1 MLDLLLKRY
10 LSILNKIKLNGVGIS
25 LPLFLKY
32 SVMSI
37 LDRITP
43 KPPQT
48 ELPPTQLSQQEIEVL
63 LSMIKRTT
71 FLGEDIEPLYTL
83 IIKLQNQYLEQ
94 NK

>member
-1 MLDLLLKRY
+1 MGWVF
-10 LSILNKIKLNGVGIS
+10 NP
-25 LPLFLKY
+25 PLFLKNN
-32 SVMSI
+32 VMSI
-37 LDRITP
+37 LDRISP
-43 KPPQT
+43 KSSQS
-48 ELPPTQLSQQEIEVL
+48 ELPPNQLSQQEIEVL

>member
-1 MLDLLLKRY
+1 
-10 LSILNKIKLNGVGIS
+10 
-25 LPLFLKY
+25 
-32 SVMSI
+32 MSI
-37 LDRITP
+37 LDRISP
-43 KPPQT
+43 KSPQT
-48 ELPPTQLSQQEIEVL
+48 ELPPNQLSQQEIEVL

>member
-1 MLDLLLKRY
+1 
-10 LSILNKIKLNGVGIS
+10 
-25 LPLFLKY
+25 
-32 SVMSI
+32 MSI
-37 LDRITP
+37 LDRISP
-43 KPPQT
+43 KPQPQ
-48 ELPPTQLSQQEIEVL
+48 EPTPNQLSQQEIEVL

>member
-1 MLDLLLKRY
+1 
-10 LSILNKIKLNGVGIS
+10 VGFYP
-25 LPLFLKY
+25 PLFLKNN
-32 SVMSI
+32 VMSI
-37 LDRITP
+37 LDRISP
-43 KPPQT
+43 KSPQT

>member
-1 MLDLLLKRY
+1 
-10 LSILNKIKLNGVGIS
+10 VGFYP
-25 LPLFLKY
+25 PLFLKTN
-32 SVMSI
+32 VMSI
-37 LDRITP
+37 LDRISP
-43 KPPQT
+43 KSPQT

>member
-1 MLDLLLKRY
+1 
-10 LSILNKIKLNGVGIS
+10 
-25 LPLFLKY
+25 
-32 SVMSI
+32 MSI
-37 LDRITP
+37 LDRISP
-43 KPPQT
+43 KSPQT